1 MIYKKICEMLADI
14 FETEED
20 MIMPETSLA
29 DDLGADIQ
37 DLVEIVMM
45 LEEEFGINTDDLE
58 LEKEVETVADLEDFI
73 ERRI

>member
-1 MIYKKICEMLADI
+1 MLADI